1 MRPRLSVRPS
11 HLVLAAVLVGIA
23 GSAVGS
29 AVYVWGPLHA
39 AYEQVCNV
47 YPPLRT
53 LGPLPLAMLGA
64 GLLSGFVAAALT
76 FVQSLRAAS
85 RASWR
90 LRRHR
95 APLSARL
102 AAFVDEL
109 DLVGRVVVVRD
120 TQPYAFCHGILDPSV
135 YVTTGLVELLGDDE
149 LRAVLA
155 HERAHLRH
163 RDPLRNLAARML
175 SRLMLFVPLH
185 EEAYRSYR
193 LGRELGA
200 DREAVGVTSRP
211 QLASALLKLLG
222 SSEPHPPRSSAV
234 VAFGDL
240 EERIRH
246 ISDAAAPSQPRLPWD
261 LGLGQAAMRSGVT
274 LLLFGAL
281 ATTSQ
286 EVVVGCLI

>member
-1 MRPRLSVRPS
+1 MRRRLSVRPS
-11 HLVLAAVLVGIA
+11 HLVLAAVLVGIT
-23 GSAVGS
+23 GSATGS
-29 AVYVWGPLHA
+29 ATYIWGPLHG
-39 AYEQVCNV
+39 AYEQVCDL

-64 GLLSGFVAAALT
+64 GLLSGFTAAGLT
-76 FVQSLRAAS
+76 LVQSLRAGS
-85 RASWR
+85 RASGR
-90 LRRHR
+90 LRQHQ
-95 APLSARL
+95 APFPARL
-102 AAFVDEL
+102 AALVDEL
-109 DLVGRVVVVRD
+109 NLVGRVVVVRD
-120 TQPYAFCHGILDPSV
+120 TEPYALCYGFIDPSV
-135 YVTTGLVELLGDDE
+135 YVTTGLVQLLGDDE

-163 RDPLRNLAARML
+163 RDPLRNLAMRML

-222 SSEPHPPRSSAV
+222 SGEPHPPQNSAV

-246 ISDAAAPSQPRLPWD
+246 ISDPAAPSRRRLPWD
-261 LGLGQAAMRSGVT
+261 LGLGQAAMRSGLT
-274 LLLFGAL
+274 LAFFGAL

-286 EVVVGCLI
+286 EVVLGCLI